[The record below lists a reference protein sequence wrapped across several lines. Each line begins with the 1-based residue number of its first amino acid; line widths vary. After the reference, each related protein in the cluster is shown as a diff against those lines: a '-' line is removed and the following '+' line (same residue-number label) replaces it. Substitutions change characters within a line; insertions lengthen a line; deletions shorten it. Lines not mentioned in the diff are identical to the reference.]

1 MMRILVVD
9 DNEYVRRG
17 VLNILASDK
26 NLEVCGVATDGEE
39 AIQKAREL
47 RPDLVLLDISMP
59 GMDGLEAA
67 RILRTEVASAKILI
81 MSQHDSTQILQRALD
96 AGAQGCVD
104 KGRLATDL
112 LPHIESIMH
121 SPEQVPRG
129 DSA

>member
-17 VLNILASDK
+17 VLNILTSNKD
-26 NLEVCGVATDGEE
+26 LEVCGVALDGHE
-39 AIQKAREL
+39 AIQKAAEL
-47 RPDLVLLDISMP
+47 APDLILLDISMP

-67 RILRTEVASAKILI
+67 RILRTEVPAAKILI
-81 MSQHDSTQILQRALD
+81 MSQHDPDQILQRALD

-112 LPHIESIMH
+112 LPSIERIMRSH
-121 SPEQVPRG
+121 GIGAGNP
-129 DSA
+129 A